1 MKLGVPPIGNDLK
14 TWGEDLRRF
23 LARSWD
29 ALSFKDASAVASR
42 DGVILWDA
50 VNQYPIVSRSG
61 EWRQIILADG
71 FAFLTQDASI
81 TAAANNTA
89 YAITFDAP
97 GAGDADGITRGASP
111 NESRIIFE
119 EGGLYYLS
127 FTAQIYSTSSSQV
140 DFYFWPRINGN
151 DVPLG
156 AMRAS
161 LHDNTATKPVT
172 KSAVFRV
179 NANDNLQAMW
189 ATSSTSGSLNAF
201 ASTAFAPA
209 TPSASLSITRIS
221 A

>member
-29 ALSFKDASAVASR
+29 ALSFKDASAVASQ

-50 VNQYPIVSRSG
+50 VNQYPIISRAG
-61 EWRQIILADG
+61 EWRQIVLADG

-81 TAAANNTA
+81 TAAAINTA

-97 GAGDADGITRGASP
+97 GTGDANGIARGASP

-161 LHDNTATKPVT
+161 LHNNTATKPVT

-179 NANDNLQAMW
+179 NANDYLQAMW
-189 ATSSTSGSLNAF
+189 ATSSTSGTLNAF